1 MTIPDGPPGYP
12 PYPGGP
18 DGYDPS
24 SQPACV
30 RHPDRPTGV
39 RCARCDRPSCP
50 ECLREAPV
58 GFQCVDCMSHGART
72 TDPGRTVLGVPA
84 DKRPERALVVPALI
98 VVNTVVFLVT
108 VIQSGSLMGNAG
120 APLFRDWSLYPL
132 AVASGEWWRLL
143 TTGFLHFG
151 PLHLAFNMW
160 ALWVL
165 GRDLE
170 LALGR
175 ARFVS
180 VYLVSLLG
188 GSAAVFLFADLRSD
202 TAGASG
208 AVFGLMGGLAVVLL
222 RLRQSPRP
230 VLTLIAINIALSI
243 AIPGISLY
251 GHIGGMLTGAAVTAV
266 IVYAPRRRQTLWQ
279 AGSVAGLVLL
289 LLAIMAARAT
299 AVTAGAVSSLL
310 G

>member
-1 MTIPDGPPGYP
+1 MTTPDGPPGYP

-18 DGYDPS
+18 EGYDPA

-50 ECLREAPV
+50 ECLRDASV
-58 GFQCVDCMSHGART
+58 GFQCVDCVRDDART
-72 TDPGRTVLGVPA
+72 YDPGRTVLGVPA
-84 DKRPERALVVPALI
+84 DKRPGKALVVPTLI
-98 VVNTVVFLVT
+98 VINVAVFVAT
-108 VIQSGSLMGNAG
+108 VIESASLMGNAG
-120 APLFRDWSLYPL
+120 AGLFQSWSLYPL
-132 AVASGEWWRLL
+132 AVAVDGQWWRLI
-143 TTGFLHFG
+143 TSGFLHFG

-160 ALWVL
+160 ALWVM
-165 GRDLE
+165 GKDLE

-175 ARFVS
+175 GRFLAI
-180 VYLVSLLG
+180 YLVSLLG
-188 GSAAVFLFADLRSD
+188 GSAAVFLFAGVRSD

-251 GHIGGMLTGAAVTAV
+251 GHIGGMLTGAAVTAA
-266 IVYAPRRRQTLWQ
+266 IVYAPRERQTLWQ
-279 AGSVAGLVLL
+279 SGGVIAVVMLLLVL
-289 LLAIMAARAT
+289 MAAGAT
-299 AVTAGAVSSLL
+299 TVTAHALL

>member
-1 MTIPDGPPGYP
+1 MGY
-12 PYPGGP
+12 
-18 DGYDPS
+18 
-24 SQPACV
+24 
-30 RHPDRPTGV
+30 
-39 RCARCDRPSCP
+39 
-50 ECLREAPV
+50 
-58 GFQCVDCMSHGART
+58 QCVDCIRETAHT

-84 DKRPERALVVPALI
+84 DKRTDKALVVPALI
-98 VVNTVVFLVT
+98 VLNTAVFVATVVG
-108 VIQSGSLMGNAG
+108 SGSLMGNAA
-120 APLFRDWSLYPL
+120 APLFQSWSLVPRSV
-132 AVASGEWWRLL
+132 AVDGEWWRLL
-143 TTGFLHFG
+143 TSGFLHFG

-160 ALWVL
+160 ALWAL

-175 ARFVS
+175 ARFLAI
-180 VYLVSLLG
+180 YFVSLLG
-188 GSAAVFLFADLRSD
+188 GSAAVFVLSGVQTD

-266 IVYAPRRRQTLWQ
+266 IVYAPRDRQTLWQ
-279 AGSVAGLVLL
+279 TGGVFGIVLL
-289 LLAIMAARAT
+289 LLVITTARAT
-299 AVTAGAVSSLL
+299 AVTAQALL